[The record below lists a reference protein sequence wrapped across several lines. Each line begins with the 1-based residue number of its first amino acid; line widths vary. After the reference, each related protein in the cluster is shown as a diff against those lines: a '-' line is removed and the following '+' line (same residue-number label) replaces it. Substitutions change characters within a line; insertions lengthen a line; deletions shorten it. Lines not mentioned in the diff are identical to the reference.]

1 MSNEE
6 KAAEFNKEVIAKLKS
21 LSDEDMLEVLQADN
35 SILKMAVEYQNNN
48 NKAKVADQ

>member
-6 KAAEFNKEVIAKLKS
+6 KAAAFNKEIVAKLKT
-21 LSDEDMLEVLQADN
+21 LSDEDMLEVLQANN

-48 NKAKVADQ
+48 NKAIVAED